1 MWCFMKRAIKIVL
14 FSSVFFCMSVNAS
27 SMEESVSAGKIV
39 HDCTQE
45 NNKALNLVC
54 SSYMVGLRD
63 GLMIGILEN
72 WKLANDKM
80 LSANTIINLMVK
92 YVHDNPLEGDNP
104 GMVVAAKSLEQAGVI
119 KRRF

>member
-1 MWCFMKRAIKIVL
+1 MWCMNKAIKIIVL
-14 FSSVFFCMSVNAS
+14 FSSIFFCMQVNAS

-45 NNKALNLVC
+45 NNKALNMAC

-63 GLMIGILEN
+63 GLMVGVLED
-72 WKLANDKM
+72 WKLADDKM

>member
-1 MWCFMKRAIKIVL
+1 VWCMNKAIKIIVL
-14 FSSVFFCMSVNAS
+14 FSGIFFCMQVNAS

-63 GLMIGILEN
+63 GLMVGVLEN
-72 WKLANDKM
+72 WKLADDKM

-119 KRRF
+119 KRRI